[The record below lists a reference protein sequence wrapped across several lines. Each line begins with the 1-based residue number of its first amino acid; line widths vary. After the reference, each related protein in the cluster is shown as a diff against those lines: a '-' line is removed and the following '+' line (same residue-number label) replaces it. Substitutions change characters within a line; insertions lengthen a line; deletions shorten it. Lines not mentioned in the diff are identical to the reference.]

1 MVATKWR
8 YCRFSSIFLKAKTN
22 LNIAR
27 VEDIIETVSCSENPH
42 VVDQCSPTEMGVGV
56 FPDQGGLPGMLQLL
70 GRLAAHNPGVRLVRP
85 AAQTV
90 AGVVATETGAVES
103 AAGARHLPPSPHSGV
118 VATLGVQT
126 TENV

>member
-1 MVATKWR
+1 MSR
-8 YCRFSSIFLKAKTN
+8 C
-22 LNIAR
+22 
-27 VEDIIETVSCSENPH
+27 ENPH

-56 FPDQGGLPGMLQLL
+56 LPDQGGLPGMFQLL
-70 GRLAAHNPGVRLVRP
+70 GRLAAHNPGVRLVGP

-126 TENV
+126 AGNV

>member
-1 MVATKWR
+1 MR
-8 YCRFSSIFLKAKTN
+8 
-22 LNIAR
+22 
-27 VEDIIETVSCSENPH
+27 
-42 VVDQCSPTEMGVGV
+42 VGV
-56 FPDQGGLPGMLQLL
+56 FPDQGGLPGMLQLP
-70 GRLAAHNPGVRLVRP
+70 GRLAAHNPGVRLRLVRP

-126 TENV
+126 TGNV